1 MAKFRDNARKQT
13 GDKPVNDLNAL
24 EIEALLTETDVLR
37 DELASVRETA
47 DKAKDDLLRKAADL
61 DNARKRMERERQQIQ
76 ERAAERI
83 IRALLPALNDLTR
96 AIEIADA
103 DDAVPQHHVDGIVMM
118 EKKVFD
124 ILKAEGL
131 QPIGAKPGDVFDPEV
146 HEAVMASCQPGVEP
160 GIILSVLD
168 GGYMYKGRLMIPT
181 RVEVCIE
188 DRSGNSEQAGVN
200 NTNGEGE

>member
-1 MAKFRDNARKQT
+1 MAKIRDNARKQT
-13 GDKPVNDLNAL
+13 GEKPANDIDALNT
-24 EIEALLTETDVLR
+24 EALLTEIDVLR
-37 DELASVRETA
+37 DELASVRETS

-131 QPIGAKPGDVFDPEV
+131 EPIGAKPGDVFDPEI
-146 HEAVMASCQPGVEP
+146 HEAVMATSQPDVKP
-160 GIILSVLD
+160 GCIISVLD

-181 RVEVCIE
+181 RVEVCVEESGQPRGNE
-188 DRSGNSEQAGVN
+188 DIG
-200 NTNGEGE
+200 